1 MKNRLLL
8 VLFATALFISCN
20 KEEKKD
26 YKASF
31 TTATADTLLQD
42 NISIRALAI
51 DNDLAWYAGN
61 NGKYGWVSLN
71 GGKDFSGVIA
81 KDTLLPEFRSLAQT
95 PNGVFILSV
104 GTPALLYKISKD
116 GKRNNLVYTESG
128 EKVFYDCLKFYNDK
142 EGIAMGDAM
151 DGALSVLTTKD
162 GGETWTKQPARN
174 MPKAADGENAFAA
187 SNTNIVIKGDKT
199 WIASGGKKSRI
210 YYSEDKGKNWEVFD
224 TPIVQGK
231 EMTGI
236 FGADFYDDKIGFAV
250 GGDYE
255 KAEQNSGNK
264 ILTEDGGKTW
274 KLVGEKVG
282 FGYASC
288 VQFVPNSNGNEL
300 VTVGKT
306 GVWYSFDR
314 GTTWKKILDDTTL
327 NTFTFKDARTI
338 IAAGQEKIIR
348 VRLK

>member
-1 MKNRLLL
+1 MKNY
-8 VLFATALFISCN
+8 LFILLIAIFFVSC

-26 YKASF
+26 YKPSF
-31 TTATADTLLQD
+31 TAVTTDTLLED
-42 NISIRALAI
+42 NISIRGLSI
-51 DNDLAWYAGN
+51 DNNKAWYAGST
-61 NGKYGWVSLN
+61 GKYGWVSLS
-71 GGKDFSGVIA
+71 GGKGFFGVIA
-81 KDTLLPEFRSLAQT
+81 KDTLLPEFRSIAQT
-95 PNGVFILSV
+95 NNGVFILNA

-116 GKRNNLVYTESG
+116 GKHNGLVYTETG
-128 EKVFYDCLKFYNDK
+128 EKVFYDCMKFYNDTD
-142 EGIAMGDAM
+142 GIAIGDAIN
-151 DGALSVLTTKD
+151 GSLSIITTTD
-162 GGETWTKQPARN
+162 GGETWTKQPATN
-174 MPKAADGENAFAA
+174 MPATAEGENAFAA

-210 YYSEDKGKNWEVFD
+210 FYSADKGKTWEVFD

-250 GGDYE
+250 GGNYE
-255 KAEQNSGNK
+255 TKDENSGNK

-274 KLVGEKVG
+274 KRVGEKTG

-300 VTVGKT
+300 VTAGPT
-306 GVWYSFDR
+306 GIWYSYDR

-327 NTFTFKDARTI
+327 NTLLFADAKTI
-338 IAAGQEKIIR
+338 IAAGQEKI
-348 VRLK
+348 VRLRLK